1 MQMMHCCPSEAG
13 GPSSATGWLLEGAFP
28 NMPPVNKEDNR
39 GGSLGGPE
47 LLGPGAGLLGPKAE
61 PALNGCTEEAGAEPA
76 LNGCIEEAGAEPAL
90 NGCTEEAGAEP
101 ALNGCT
107 EEAGAEDV
115 LAFPLPAPKRKD
127 APGPPAGADGGASE
141 AFLAPRESEK
151 IQLIY
156 CLS

>member
-1 MQMMHCCPSEAG
+1 MHCCPSEAG

-76 LNGCIEEAGAEPAL
+76 LNGC
-90 NGCTEEAGAEP
+90 
-101 ALNGCT
+101 T

-127 APGPPAGADGGASE
+127 APGPPDPAPKRGEADGPEENAGPLADGGEPDLVLPLKGLLEVE
-141 AFLAPRESEK
+141 AARG
-151 IQLIY
+151 
-156 CLS
+156 